1 MANDKAFKPTPQD
14 AVQGAA
20 PVETSA
26 AVNPFETPS
35 REGFAVFIKKTALAY
50 HDGDNPYSMM
60 DIVRPYGET
69 IGDFMASPLYS
80 GRFDGPNLWD
90 GFADVYES
98 IESEEGKLL
107 FQQATGDVLVDII
120 SDSKGLNNQSLEA
133 AIDLM
138 YFVSKINAT
147 ELAELLVDITSE
159 RFLAGK
165 IEEQKDEIVGTS
177 ISALISLPDDP
188 KVNAALSKFI
198 DSPDFPNFIFSLSGE
213 LLRRDPSRVAEIVE
227 KYSERFKQVRDLG
240 RQEGGDDWKDTK
252 FVMKEWLRAIVEANP
267 DPKILEKAQA
277 IVNE

>member
-1 MANDKAFKPTPQD
+1 
-14 AVQGAA
+14 
-20 PVETSA
+20 
-26 AVNPFETPS
+26 
-35 REGFAVFIKKTALAY
+35 
-50 HDGDNPYSMM
+50 
-60 DIVRPYGET
+60 
-69 IGDFMASPLYS
+69 
-80 GRFDGPNLWD
+80 
-90 GFADVYES
+90 
-98 IESEEGKLL
+98 
-107 FQQATGDVLVDII
+107 
-120 SDSKGLNNQSLEA
+120 LEA